1 MQLHICFEHIFLP
14 IFHKMYKSR
23 MIDQY
28 LKSDVSHSNPS
39 NMSSKGGIFYDLT
52 ANTYLSAVSAL
63 YPALLCSSR
72 KRRCFPGNLRPGT
85 AGIHP

>member
-39 NMSSKGGIFYDLT
+39 NISSKGRNIL
-52 ANTYLSAVSAL
+52 
-63 YPALLCSSR
+63 
-72 KRRCFPGNLRPGT
+72 
-85 AGIHP
+85 